1 MQGQVRVCVP
11 AYAQTPLSTD
21 LTMVAVS
28 YILNFYLFY
37 KNKCIDR
44 ELWEMLCLLEVRED
58 SEQEL

>member
-1 MQGQVRVCVP
+1 
-11 AYAQTPLSTD
+11 
-21 LTMVAVS
+21 MVAVS